1 MEKKYYKKP
10 NTKTVQ
16 LKIERL
22 LQQNPS
28 PATGEGGEEGGGSR
42 ELRSVWKDGEE

>member
-1 MEKKYYKKP
+1 MERKYYQKPDIKK
-10 NTKTVQ
+10 VQ

-22 LQQNPS
+22 LNG
-28 PATGEGGEEGGGSR
+28 TGSYSGGSGQSR